1 MIIGRV
7 RVQRFRKLVDQVL
20 ECAPGLNVI
29 RGRNDAGKST
39 LHLVF
44 SAALYPSKP
53 KELAS
58 YGPWGDGQPGEIT
71 LEFEAD
77 GRTWRLQK
85 DFQARRMVLTSGE
98 DRVEDPRRVERLIGD
113 LVGLPNAGLFR
124 AALHISHGELTTL
137 AKEQQQ
143 EIGAHLSR
151 IVTGGDSDANR
162 ILRALGDRIRRL
174 EIGLRNPSKTPG
186 PLRRD
191 ADTVARL
198 TEEQRR
204 LAAEVAAVERDAAER
219 DRLGAGIADLEKQV
233 HDDDALLEA
242 NRSLYVLDGLVRG
255 LSARV
260 AQAKAHQDRVEA
272 AERELA
278 SAEADPILVAPPL
291 DADALDCLREATIR
305 LRMLEGPE
313 APGCGEGVPDAASM
327 EALGRASPEVAGRP
341 STIALRARL
350 RDLVGISVAGF
361 ASAAF
366 TAAAIGAILLWS
378 HRAPWGVGALLFAA
392 ACAAA
397 AIAVRAQ
404 AQASL
409 QAQMTVRRSAEL
421 ARLMEERRLMDRET
435 TVGEIRRLLAVLGVS
450 SVEDA
455 FDRHERYRAA
465 EQTRNEARRRL
476 DLLLGERTREVVA
489 EEYRGLLLDLA
500 KAQAQRDDPTLAL
513 RRLDAAAY
521 QRLQTDAGTRKEEL
535 AAARASYQRLE
546 GRLSGRLP
554 HDDLARVE
562 EELAEVSARYARQ
575 HWHGQV
581 LRLVRDVLDAA
592 YRDTIVPGK
601 VDLERRAG
609 RYLSALSGEAY
620 DRIEVDPQTLA
631 PRVWVGPPKGWA
643 DAAEREIGSGGVDQ
657 CYLALRL
664 ALVNLLCQEHRRP
677 PVFLDDPFLAYD
689 EARQDSAMRF
699 LCELSRERQI
709 FLFTCRRVY
718 DAYADRVFVL
728 GDVRAP
734 TPPPSTPAKRLSG
747 RGTADQLKVL

>member
-39 LHLVF
+39 LHLAF
-44 SAALYPSKP
+44 STALYPSKP

-58 YGPWGDGQPGEIT
+58 YGPWGEGQPGEIT

-77 GRTWRLQK
+77 GRAWRLHK
-85 DFQARRMVLTSGE
+85 DFRTRRVVLTSGE
-98 DRVEDPRRVERLIGD
+98 DRVEDPRRVERLIGEI
-113 LVGLPNAGLFR
+113 VGLANAGLFR

-143 EIGAHLSR
+143 EIGARLSR

-162 ILRALGDRIRRL
+162 ILRALGERIRRL

-198 TEEQRR
+198 TEDQRR

-219 DRLGAGIADLEKQV
+219 DRLGAGIADLERQV
-233 HDDDALLEA
+233 QDDDALLEA
-242 NRSLYVLDGLVRG
+242 NRSLYVLDGMVRG
-255 LSARV
+255 LGTRV
-260 AQAKAHQDRVEA
+260 AQAKAHQDRIEA

-278 SAEADPILVAPPL
+278 SAEADPVLAAPPL
-291 DADALDCLREATIR
+291 DGEALDCLRQALIR
-305 LRMLEGPE
+305 LQMLENAA
-313 APGCGEGVPDAASM
+313 APGCADATLNTS
-327 EALGRASPEVAGRP
+327 SPETLGHGPSPVAGRP
-341 STIALRARL
+341 GTAWLGALL
-350 RDLVGISVAGF
+350 RGLAGKGVAGF
-361 ASAAF
+361 ATAC
-366 TAAAIGAILLWS
+366 TAAAIGAVLLWT
-378 HRAPWGVGALLFAA
+378 HQAPWGIGALLLAA
-392 ACAAA
+392 VCAAA
-397 AIAVRAQ
+397 AVATRARAQ
-404 AQASL
+404 AAGFEAQTAAS
-409 QAQMTVRRSAEL
+409 RSADL
-421 ARLMEERRLMDRET
+421 ARLMEERRLVDREAAA
-435 TVGEIRRLLAVLGVS
+435 GEVRRLLALLGVLS
-450 SVEDA
+450 AEEA
-455 FDRHERYRAA
+455 FARHERHRAA
-465 EQTRNEARRRL
+465 ERRRDEARGRL
-476 DLLLGERTREVVA
+476 DLLLGERAREAVTD
-489 EEYRGLLLDLA
+489 EYQGLLLELA

-521 QRLQTDAGTRKEEL
+521 QRLQTEAGARKEEL

-546 GRLSGRLP
+546 GRLSSRLP
-554 HDDLARVE
+554 HEDLARVE

-575 HWHGQV
+575 HWHVEV
-581 LRLVRDVLDAA
+581 LKLVRDVLDTA

-609 RYLSALSGEAY
+609 RYLCALSGEAY
-620 DRIEVDPQTLA
+620 DRLEVDAQTLA

-643 DAAEREIGSGGVDQ
+643 EAAEREIGSGGVDQ

-664 ALVNLLCQEHRRP
+664 ALVDLLCLEHRRP

-689 EARQDSAMRF
+689 ETRQDAAMRF
-699 LCELSRERQI
+699 LCELARERQI
-709 FLFTCRRVY
+709 FLFTCRGVY

-728 GDVRAP
+728 EDVRAP
-734 TPPPSTPAKRLSG
+734 APASS
-747 RGTADQLKVL
+747 